1 LGKLKLF
8 LISTVF
14 LFVQQLLVAQ
24 QDYYSKIV
32 TDTIPIN
39 LNNSYSISHLSI
51 VPFTETIILR
61 DSLLSKGDY
70 KFSYE
75 AGTFVLSDSL
85 PYSIFDTLFVSYLT
99 FKIPLQKEYK
109 HRSLVI
115 KYDERSGD
123 TVKVAE
129 PEETLFTPESIFGRN
144 IEKSGTLV
152 RGFTIGT
159 NKDFSLNSGLRLQ
172 LSGRLSDDIEVVAAL
187 TDENTPIQPEGNTE
201 RLEELDKVFIQIR
214 HPNAAGTFG
223 DYELQHRIGEFGYIN
238 RKLQGLLG
246 EFNLPAGKAG
256 YNSHEAYISIA
267 GSRGKFHTN
276 FFNGIDGV
284 QGPYRLSGI
293 NNEREIIIIAGTERV
308 YIDGVEMK
316 RGENNDYVIEYS
328 NAELTFTPQR
338 LITSAS
344 RITVDFEYTDRK
356 FSRNFFGTGVQSS
369 FFNEKL
375 GVKVQYLREGDN
387 EDAPI
392 DISISE
398 EDKNT
403 LSAAGDNRN
412 LAAKS
417 GVLLAEPD
425 SLGIR
430 KGAYEKIDTLIN
442 SQLYS
447 YYWYNPGNPNAVYNV
462 NFSFV
467 GEGKGDYTRESLGIF
482 TFRGIGQGGYL
493 PVIFLP
499 LPELKQVGN
508 IALDINPFED
518 VQLNLEYGGS
528 LWDKN
533 RFSSLDDMDNYGYA
547 TNIFFKLNP
556 KEIKLGDLN
565 LGKAGLSYKDRF
577 IQKKFTSPDRLNE
590 IEFTR
595 NYNIFSSEEE
605 QDEQLRE
612 FGAALIPI
620 KELNLNSTIGILKR
634 GEDFNSNRYNNFLL
648 FSDKESYSFDYN
660 FDYVESKNISLK
672 SKWARQRGIG
682 YYQFW
687 KLKPGIEFFAENK
700 RDKLIGKDSLLTG
713 SLKFNELNPFIGLID
728 FEGFNF
734 SFKYSFREDFFPLN
748 GILLKESNSYAQFY
762 ELKYSGI
769 KEINST
775 FNFTY
780 RKKKYEKEFAVTGL
794 LNNETILVRSQTNFN
809 FWEPVNGDL
818 FYEVS
823 TQRSARFERV
833 FLKVEKGQG
842 NFRYIGDLNN
852 NGIPEENEFEP
863 ALYDGEYI
871 QLTLP
876 TDELFPVID
885 LKTSTR
891 WKIYF
896 SKIFNNSS
904 LISALLSPLSTETFW
919 RVEEN
924 SREEDYKKIYF
935 LDFSAFQNPE
945 KTIRGSN
952 FLQQDLFLFE
962 NNRELSFRL
971 RFTQTKSMSQYSGG
985 LEKAYNRERSLRIRF
1000 KMVKELSNQ
1009 TDIVNRTDNV
1019 EAPQNSNRKRL
1030 ISDNNINT
1038 DFSYTPARNIEV
1050 GFRIKVGRST
1060 DEFPE
1065 NPTIIDLNGQ
1075 ALRFILSLAG
1085 SGRLRIEIE
1094 RNELISNNSEN
1105 FLPFEL
1111 TGGNFIGKNYFWR
1124 LNFDYRLASYL
1135 QSTVS
1140 YDGRLQ
1146 GGNRAIHTA
1155 RAEVR
1160 AYF

>member
-1 LGKLKLF
+1 MLLLF
-8 LISTVF
+8 L
-14 LFVQQLLVAQ
+14 QQVLLAQ
-24 QDYYSKIV
+24 PDYYSKIV
-32 TDTIPIN
+32 SDTIPIN
-39 LNNSYSISHLSI
+39 FTNSYSISHISI
-51 VPFTETIILR
+51 IPFTETIILR
-61 DSLLSKGDY
+61 DSLLTKSDY

-75 AGTFVLSDSL
+75 SGSFTLSDSL
-85 PYSIFDTLFVSYLT
+85 PYSIFDTLFVTYLT

-115 KYDERSGD
+115 KYDEKSGD

-129 PEETLFTPESIFGRN
+129 AESSLFTTESIFGRN

-159 NKDFSLNSGLRLQ
+159 NKDFTLNSGLRLQ
-172 LSGRLSDDIEVVAAL
+172 LSGKLSDDIEVVAAL

-223 DYELQHRIGEFGYIN
+223 DYELQRRVGEFGYIN

-246 EFNLPAGKAG
+246 EFDYDA
-256 YNSHEAYISIA
+256 HDAYISVA

-284 QGPYRLSGI
+284 QGPYRLNGI
-293 NNEREIIIIAGTERV
+293 NNEREIIVIAGTERV
-308 YIDGVEMK
+308 YIDGIEMK

-328 NAELTFTPQR
+328 NAELSFTPQR

-356 FSRNFFGTGVQSS
+356 FSRNFFGAGIQSS

-375 GVKVQYLREGDN
+375 GVKLQYLREGDN
-387 EDAPI
+387 EDAPV

-398 EDKNT
+398 EDKNI
-403 LSAAGDNRN
+403 LNAAGDDRN
-412 LAAKS
+412 LAVKS

-425 SLGIR
+425 SLGVR
-430 KGAYEKIDTLIN
+430 KGAYEKIDTLIG

-447 YYWYNPGNPNAVYNV
+447 YYRYNPGNPNAVYNI

-482 TFRGIGQGGYL
+482 TFKGIGQGGYL

-508 IALDINPFED
+508 IVLDFKPLED

-533 RFSSLDDMDNYGYA
+533 RFSELDDRDNYGHA

-556 KEIKLGDLN
+556 KEIKIGDLN

-590 IEFTR
+590 IEFNR

-612 FGAALIPI
+612 FGASLIPI
-620 KELNLNSTIGILKR
+620 KELNLNSTIGFLSR
-634 GEDFNSNRYNNFLL
+634 GENFKSNRYNNYLL
-648 FSDKESYSFDYN
+648 FSDKESYSIDYN

-672 SKWARQRGIG
+672 SKWIRQKAIG
-682 YYQFW
+682 YYRFW

-700 RDKLIGKDSLLTG
+700 RDKVIGKDSLLTG
-713 SLKFNELNPFIGLID
+713 SLKYNEINPFIDLLE

-734 SFKYSFREDFFPLN
+734 SFKYSFREDFFPLR
-748 GILLKESNSYAQFY
+748 GILFKESNSYAQFY
-762 ELKYSGI
+762 ELRYSGI

-780 RKKKYEKEFAVTGL
+780 RKKNYMKEFAETGL
-794 LNNETILVRSQTNFN
+794 LNNETILIRSQTNFN
-809 FWEPVNGDL
+809 LWEPVNGDL

-842 NFRYIGDLNN
+842 NFRYIGDINN

-863 ALYDGEYI
+863 TLYDGEYI

-896 SKIFNNSS
+896 SKIFKNNSF
-904 LISALLSPLSTETFW
+904 ISTLFSPLSTETSW

-935 LDFSAFQNPE
+935 LNFSAFQDPE

-952 FLQQDLFLFE
+952 FIQQDLFFFE
-962 NNRELSFRL
+962 NSQEISFRL
-971 RFTQTKSMSQYSGG
+971 RYTQRKSMNQFSGG
-985 LEKAYNRERSLRIRF
+985 LERAYNRERSLRIRF

-1019 EAPQNSNRKRL
+1019 DAPQNSNRKRL

-1038 DFSYTPARNIEV
+1038 DFSYNPERNIEV
-1050 GFRIKVGRST
+1050 GFRIRVGRST
-1060 DEFPE
+1060 DEFPV
-1065 NPTIIDLNGQ
+1065 NPTVIDLNGQ

-1094 RNELISNNSEN
+1094 RNELISNNIEN

-1111 TGGNFIGKNYFWR
+1111 TGGNLLGKNYFWR

-1146 GGNRAIHTA
+1146 GGSRAIHTA

>member
-1 LGKLKLF
+1 MQQ
-8 LISTVF
+8 F
-14 LFVQQLLVAQ
+14 LFAQ
-24 QDYYSKIV
+24 QDYYSKMV
-32 TDTIPIN
+32 TDTILIN
-39 LNNSYSISHLSI
+39 FSNNYLISNLSI

-61 DSLLSKGDY
+61 DSLLKKGDY
-70 KFSYE
+70 RFSYE
-75 AGTFVLSDSL
+75 NGSFMLSDSL
-85 PYSIFDTLFVSYLT
+85 PYSIFDTLFVTYSTYR
-99 FKIPLQKEYK
+99 IPLRKEYK

-115 KYDERSGD
+115 IYDEKTGD
-123 TVKVAE
+123 TVKIAE
-129 PEETLFTPESIFGRN
+129 PQQSLLSPESIFGRN

-172 LSGRLSDDIEVVAAL
+172 LSGKLSDDIEVVAAL

-223 DYELQHRIGEFGYIN
+223 DYELQRRTGEFGYIN

-246 EFNLPAGKAG
+246 EFSYG
-256 YNSHEAYISIA
+256 SQEAYVSVA
-267 GSRGKFHTN
+267 GSRGKFNTN
-276 FFNGIDGV
+276 LFNGIDGV

-293 NNEREIIIIAGTERV
+293 NNEREIIVIAGTERV

-328 NAELTFTPQR
+328 NAELSFTPQR

-356 FSRNFFGTGVQSS
+356 YSRNFFGSGIRSS
-369 FFNEKL
+369 FFNDRL
-375 GVKVQYLREGDN
+375 GVKLQYLREGDN
-387 EDAPI
+387 EDAPV
-392 DISISE
+392 DISISDQ
-398 EDKNT
+398 DKNI
-403 LSAAGDNRN
+403 LSEAGDNRS
-412 LAAKS
+412 LAVKS
-417 GVLLAEPD
+417 GVFFAEHD
-425 SLGIR
+425 SAGIR
-430 KGAYEKIDTLIN
+430 KGAYEKVDTLVN

-447 YYWYNPGNPNAVYNV
+447 YYRYNPGNPNSIYNV

-467 GEGKGDYTRESLGIF
+467 GDGKGDYTKESLGIY
-482 TFRGIGQGGYL
+482 TFRGIGRGAYL
-493 PVIFLP
+493 PLIFLP
-499 LPELKQVGN
+499 LPELKQAGN
-508 IALDINPFED
+508 IVLDIKPFED
-518 VQLNLEYGGS
+518 VLLNLEYGGS

-533 RFSSLDDMDNYGYA
+533 RFSSIDDKDNYGHA
-547 TNIFFKLNP
+547 RNILFKINP
-556 KEIKLGDLN
+556 KEIKIGRLN

-590 IEFTR
+590 IEFSR
-595 NYNIFSSEEE
+595 NYNIFSTEEE

-612 FGAALIPI
+612 LGASVIPL
-620 KELNLNSTIGILKR
+620 KELNLNSTIGFLSR
-634 GEDFNSNRYNNFLL
+634 GENFKSERYNNYIL
-648 FSDKESYSFDYN
+648 FSDKELYSVDYN
-660 FDYVESKNISLK
+660 FDYVESKNLSLK
-672 SKWARQRGIG
+672 SKWLRQRGIG
-682 YYQFW
+682 YYRLW
-687 KLKPGIEFFAENK
+687 KLKPGLEYFSENK
-700 RDKLIGKDSLLTG
+700 KDKLPGRDSLLTG
-713 SLKFNELNPFIGLID
+713 SLKYNEVNPFIDLID
-728 FEGFNF
+728 LGGLDL
-734 SFKYSFREDFFPLN
+734 SFKYSFREDFFPIN
-748 GILLKESNSYAQFY
+748 GIMFKESNSYAQFY
-762 ELKYSGI
+762 ELRYGGI
-769 KEINST
+769 EEINST

-780 RKKKYEKEFAVTGL
+780 RKKKYEKEFTARGQ

-809 FWEPVNGDL
+809 LWEPISGDL

-863 ALYDGEYI
+863 TVYDGEYI

-896 SKIFNNSS
+896 AGIFKDYDSFLS
-904 LISALLSPLSTETFW
+904 GLLSPLSAETFW
-919 RVEEN
+919 RIEEN

-935 LDFSAFQNPE
+935 LNFSAFRNPE

-952 FLQQDLFLFE
+952 YIQQDLFLFE
-962 NNRELSFRL
+962 NSRELSFRL
-971 RFTQTKSMSQYSGG
+971 RFTQRKSLNQFSGG
-985 LEKAYNRERSLRIRF
+985 LEKAYNRERSIRIRF
-1000 KMVKELSNQ
+1000 QMIKELSNQ
-1009 TDIVNRTDNV
+1009 TDIVNRADNV
-1019 EAPQNSNRKRL
+1019 DAPANSNRKRV
-1030 ISDNNINT
+1030 ISDNNVNT
-1038 DFSYTPARNIEV
+1038 DFSYSPERNIEV
-1050 GFRIKVGRST
+1050 GFRLKAGRST
-1060 DEFPE
+1060 DEFPD

-1085 SGRLRIEIE
+1085 SGRLRVEIE
-1094 RNELISNNSEN
+1094 RNELTANTADN

-1111 TGGNFIGKNYFWR
+1111 TGGNLLGKNYFWR

-1146 GGNRAIHTA
+1146 GGSRAVHTA